1 MRSSGV
7 APVKDHPSSDKSD
20 FAFTAPLGF
29 EHPMA
34 RAHVKLLGPC
44 FKTGRRDRR
53 PTRDRDANRASK
65 GTLYKRSLHYPSPT
79 EPGTRGLKA
88 EANKLHPRP
97 RSAGNGSSRMA
108 ATKCR
113 RRQSWQRDRVLADP
127 TPPGRP
133 AVTLNRHRRLRES
146 LRLLLSGFTY
156 SWTLSSKCF
165 STFPHGTCSLSVSG
179 SYLALRGVY
188 HALWAVLPNNSTLG
202 KSQRSKPKVSRAYHP
217 LRAVVPVKVYLNASA
232 HCDEAFPNTTFHAT
246 EMAGGSVLGS
256 TRFIRHY

>member
-1 MRSSGV
+1 MYALDAPHEARSMRSSGV

-29 EHPMA
+29 ERPMA
-34 RAHVKLLGPC
+34 CAHVKLLGPC

-79 EPGTRGLKA
+79 EPGTQGLKP
-88 EANKLHPRP
+88 EGRKLHPRP
-97 RSAGNGSSRMA
+97 RSVRNGSSRMA

-113 RRQSWQRDRVLADP
+113 RRQSQQRDRVLADP

-156 SWTLSSKCF
+156 S
-165 STFPHGTCSLSVSG
+165 
-179 SYLALRGVY
+179 
-188 HALWAVLPNNSTLG
+188 
-202 KSQRSKPKVSRAYHP
+202 
-217 LRAVVPVKVYLNASA
+217 
-232 HCDEAFPNTTFHAT
+232 
-246 EMAGGSVLGS
+246 
-256 TRFIRHY
+256 

>member
-1 MRSSGV
+1 MAGLHRLRLI
-7 APVKDHPSSDKSD
+7 PRPDKRA

-29 EHPMA
+29 ERPMA
-34 RAHVKLLGPC
+34 CAHVKLLGPC

-97 RSAGNGSSRMA
+97 RSAENGSSRMA

-113 RRQSWQRDRVLADP
+113 RRQSQQEDRVLADP

-133 AVTLNRHRRLRES
+133 DVTLNRHRRLRES

-156 SWTLSSKCF
+156 S
-165 STFPHGTCSLSVSG
+165 
-179 SYLALRGVY
+179 
-188 HALWAVLPNNSTLG
+188 
-202 KSQRSKPKVSRAYHP
+202 
-217 LRAVVPVKVYLNASA
+217 
-232 HCDEAFPNTTFHAT
+232 
-246 EMAGGSVLGS
+246 
-256 TRFIRHY
+256 

>member
-97 RSAGNGSSRMA
+97 RSAENGSSRMA

-113 RRQSWQRDRVLADP
+113 RRQSCQVIGQTFPWHW
-127 TPPGRP
+127 PGLGLTSDG
-133 AVTLNRHRRLRES
+133 AK
-146 LRLLLSGFTY
+146 LSGGVKY
-156 SWTLSSKCF
+156 YYNICF
-165 STFPHGTCSLSVSG
+165 CFYKAAKL
-179 SYLALRGVY
+179 YKA
-188 HALWAVLPNNSTLG
+188 STLFLFF
-202 KSQRSKPKVSRAYHP
+202 VSH
-217 LRAVVPVKVYLNASA
+217 SA
-232 HCDEAFPNTTFHAT
+232 EK
-246 EMAGGSVLGS
+246 
-256 TRFIRHY
+256 

>member
-1 MRSSGV
+1 MYALDAPHEARSMRSSGV

-29 EHPMA
+29 ERPMA
-34 RAHVKLLGPC
+34 CAHVKLLGPC

-53 PTRDRDANRASK
+53 PTRDRDANRASE

-88 EANKLHPRP
+88 EARKLHPRP
-97 RSAGNGSSRMA
+97 RSAENGSSRMA
-108 ATKCR
+108 ASKCR
-113 RRQSWQRDRVLADP
+113 RRQSQQRDRVLADP

-156 SWTLSSKCF
+156 S
-165 STFPHGTCSLSVSG
+165 
-179 SYLALRGVY
+179 
-188 HALWAVLPNNSTLG
+188 
-202 KSQRSKPKVSRAYHP
+202 
-217 LRAVVPVKVYLNASA
+217 
-232 HCDEAFPNTTFHAT
+232 
-246 EMAGGSVLGS
+246 
-256 TRFIRHY
+256 